1 MLYNFVYSIQKRQQE
16 QKQLQKL
23 LIVSFVG
30 SALFHGMLIVFLLRW
45 LPQQSPVKVKKPIE
59 IILVEKPQ
67 PKPIETKVVPKPKPK
82 PTPPPK
88 ATIPE
93 PSKPKPTP
101 PPKAK
106 TPEPLKPQ
114 ITPPP
119 KREQPRQIL
128 TTSNTKT
135 TNSAFNPPAKT
146 ETPAIS
152 KTRSI
157 PRPTP
162 ATTENTVAT
171 NSPPPAAPKPTT
183 GALEISC
190 VANCQPKYPS
200 ALDGNEGRAGIRL
213 TIDKNGNVI
222 AAELAQAHSNAM
234 LNRQALLAA
243 RRMKFNKIN
252 NEAGASV
259 VVNISFTV
267 KGSEFERIAKE
278 RQARQERERQA
289 KLEAERRRQEAERQR
304 QEQEAA
310 RQRQENTRQQQIPA
324 TEPTIPNNQ
333 TEQERQAEMLR
344 EFRERINKHQ
354 QNQ

>member
-1 MLYNFVYSIQKRQQE
+1 MMYNFVYSIQNRQQE
-16 QKQLQKL
+16 QKRLQKL
-23 LIVSFVG
+23 LIASFVG

-67 PKPIETKVVPKPKPK
+67 PKPIETKVVPKPKPE

-88 ATIPE
+88 AKTPE
-93 PSKPKPTP
+93 PPKPKPTP

-106 TPEPLKPQ
+106 TPEPPKPQ
-114 ITPPP
+114 RTPPP

-128 TTSNTKT
+128 TTSNTRA
-135 TNSAFNPPAKT
+135 TNSVFNPPAKT
-146 ETPAIS
+146 KTPVIT

-162 ATTENTVAT
+162 PTTEKRIAT
-171 NSPPPAAPKPTT
+171 NSPPPAAPKPTR
-183 GALEISC
+183 GAVAISC

-200 ALDGNEGRAGIRL
+200 ALNGEEGRAGIRL
-213 TIDKNGNVI
+213 TIDKNGNAI
-222 AAELAQAHSNAM
+222 AAELVRAHSNAM

-267 KGSEFERIAKE
+267 KGSEFERIARE

-289 KLEAERRRQEAERQR
+289 KLEAERRRREAELRR

-310 RQRQENTRQQQIPA
+310 RQRQEDTRQQQTP
-324 TEPTIPNNQ
+324 TPKPTINKP

-344 EFRERINKHQ
+344 KFRERINQHQ
-354 QNQ
+354 QNR

>member
-1 MLYNFVYSIQKRQQE
+1 MMYNFVYSIQKRQQE

-30 SALFHGMLIVFLLRW
+30 SALLHGILIVFLLRW
-45 LPQQSPVKVKKPIE
+45 LPRQSPVKVKKPIE

-88 ATIPE
+88 VKKPE
-93 PSKPKPTP
+93 PLKPEPTP

-106 TPEPLKPQ
+106 TPEPPKPQ

-119 KREQPRQIL
+119 KIEQPRRIL
-128 TTSNTKT
+128 TTSNTRA
-135 TNSAFNPPAKT
+135 TNSVFNPPAKT
-146 ETPAIS
+146 ETPAIT

-162 ATTENTVAT
+162 PTTEKTVAT
-171 NSPPPAAPKPTT
+171 NSPPPATPKPTRE
-183 GALEISC
+183 ALTISC
-190 VANCQPKYPS
+190 VTNCQPKYPS
-200 ALDGNEGRAGIRL
+200 ALNGEEGRAGIRL

-222 AAELAQAHSNAM
+222 AAELVRAHSNTM

-267 KGSEFERIAKE
+267 KGSEFERIARE
-278 RQARQERERQA
+278 RQAQQERERQA
-289 KLEAERRRQEAERQR
+289 KLEAERRR

-310 RQRQENTRQQQIPA
+310 RQRQENTRQQQTPA
-324 TEPTIPNNQ
+324 PEPTIPNQ
-333 TEQERQAEMLR
+333 PTEQERQAEMLR
-344 EFRERINKHQ
+344 KFRERMNNYQ
-354 QNQ
+354 QNR

>member
-1 MLYNFVYSIQKRQQE
+1 MYNFVYSIQNRQQE

-30 SALFHGMLIVFLLRW
+30 SALLHGILIVFLLHW

-59 IILVEKPQ
+59 IILVEKPK
-67 PKPIETKVVPKPKPK
+67 PKPIATKVVP
-82 PTPPPK
+82 
-88 ATIPE
+88 
-93 PSKPKPTP
+93 KPKPTP

-106 TPEPLKPQ
+106 TPEPPKPKPNQPPKAKTPEPPKPQ
-114 ITPPP
+114 RTPPP
-119 KREQPRQIL
+119 KREQPSQIL
-128 TTSNTKT
+128 TTSNTRA
-135 TNSAFNPPAKT
+135 TNSVFNPPAKT
-146 ETPAIS
+146 KTPVIT

-162 ATTENTVAT
+162 PTTEKPVAT
-171 NSPPPAAPKPTT
+171 NSPPPTTPKP
-183 GALEISC
+183 ARSPVAISC

-200 ALDGNEGRAGIRL
+200 ALNGKEGRAGIRL

-222 AAELAQAHSNAM
+222 AAELVRAHSNAM

-259 VVNISFTV
+259 VVNISFTI
-267 KGSEFERIAKE
+267 KGSEFERIARE

-289 KLEAERRRQEAERQR
+289 RLEAERRRQEAERRR

-310 RQRQENTRQQQIPA
+310 RQRQENTRQQQAP
-324 TEPTIPNNQ
+324 TPKPTIPNNQ
-333 TEQERQAEMLR
+333 TEQERQEEMLR
-344 EFRERINKHQ
+344 KFRERINNYQ

>member
-1 MLYNFVYSIQKRQQE
+1 MMYNFVYSIQKRQQE
-16 QKQLQKL
+16 QKQLPKL

-30 SALFHGMLIVFLLRW
+30 SALFHGMLIVFLLHW
-45 LPQQSPVKVKKPIE
+45 FPKQSPVKVKKPIE

-67 PKPIETKVVPKPKPK
+67 PKPIETKVVPKPKPI
-82 PTPPPK
+82 PPPK

-106 TPEPLKPQ
+106 TPEPPKPQ

-128 TTSNTKT
+128 TTSNTQT
-135 TNSAFNPPAKT
+135 TNSVFNPPAKT
-146 ETPAIS
+146 ETPAITT
-152 KTRSI
+152 TRSI
-157 PRPTP
+157 PSPP
-162 ATTENTVAT
+162 TTEKTVAT

-183 GALEISC
+183 GVLEISC

-200 ALDGNEGRAGIRL
+200 ALNGEEGRAGIRL
-213 TIDKNGNVI
+213 TIDNNGNVI
-222 AAELAQAHSNAM
+222 AAELVRAHSNAM

-259 VVNISFTV
+259 VVNISFTI
-267 KGSEFERIAKE
+267 KGSEFERIARE
-278 RQARQERERQA
+278 RQAQQERERQA
-289 KLEAERRRQEAERQR
+289 KLEAERQRQEQEAERQR

-310 RQRQENTRQQQIPA
+310 RQRQENTHQQQTP
-324 TEPTIPNNQ
+324 TPKPTIPDNQ
-333 TEQERQAEMLR
+333 TEQERQEEILR
-344 EFRERINKHQ
+344 KFRERMNNYQ
-354 QNQ
+354 QNK

>member
-1 MLYNFVYSIQKRQQE
+1 MMYNSIYSIQKRQQE

-30 SALFHGMLIVFLLRW
+30 SALLHGILIVFLFRW
-45 LPQQSPVKVKKPIE
+45 LPQQSPEKVEKPIE
-59 IILVEKPQ
+59 IILVEKPK

-88 ATIPE
+88 A
-93 PSKPKPTP
+93 
-101 PPKAK
+101 K
-106 TPEPLKPQ
+106 TPEPPKPQLTPPPQAKTPKPPKPQ

-119 KREQPRQIL
+119 KKIEQPKQIL
-128 TTSNTKT
+128 TTSNTRA
-135 TNSAFNPPAKT
+135 TNSVFNPPAKT
-146 ETPAIS
+146 ETPAIT

-157 PRPTP
+157 PRPTTP
-162 ATTENTVAT
+162 TIEKKVAT
-171 NSPPPAAPKPTT
+171 NSSPPAAPKPAT
-183 GALEISC
+183 GAVEISC

-200 ALDGNEGRAGIRL
+200 ALNGDEGRAGIRL
-213 TIDKNGNVI
+213 TLDKNGNVI
-222 AAELAQAHSNAM
+222 AAELARAHRNAR

-267 KGSEFERIAKE
+267 KGSEFERIARE

-289 KLEAERRRQEAERQR
+289 KLEAERKR

-310 RQRQENTRQQQIPA
+310 RQRQENTRQQQTP
-324 TEPTIPNNQ
+324 TPTPTIPKQ
-333 TEQERQAEMLR
+333 PTEQERQEEMLR
-344 EFRERINKHQ
+344 KFRERMNNYQ
-354 QNQ
+354 QNR